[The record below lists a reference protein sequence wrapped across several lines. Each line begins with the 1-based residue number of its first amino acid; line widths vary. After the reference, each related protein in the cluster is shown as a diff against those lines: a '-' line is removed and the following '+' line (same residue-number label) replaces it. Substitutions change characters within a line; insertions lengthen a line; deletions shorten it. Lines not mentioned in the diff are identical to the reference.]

1 MVPDVWEK
9 RRKDRGGRGRR
20 AWFKKFWLLWLEQVR
35 KETVGSLRLTGNVW
49 PGWEENMFSSLLVDR
64 KREHVSGSRRA
75 ASGGTRQ
82 RDPFSWLTQYLRC
95 LFPLIHV
102 SLANYWIISTQTENR
117 IVSHLKVRFNV
128 WRIESCLTHDFLL
141 FQCQTHKPSKWDVV
155 KGRSCS
161 QPSAKRVCL
170 IALILCSETLHFR
183 QRFEH
188 NWHFHANQI

>member
-1 MVPDVWEK
+1 MCG
-9 RRKDRGGRGRR
+9 RRGGRTEEEEAGGPGLKSSDFYDWSKSGRR
-20 AWFKKFWLLWLEQVR
+20 LWEVSGLLEMF
-35 KETVGSLRLTGNVW
+35 G

-102 SLANYWIISTQTENR
+102 SLANYWIILIQTENR